1 MSHSA
6 VLVTPVSTAD
16 ATKMDHTS
24 SDTLGSATS
33 QTPAEQKKTG
43 KRDSCGDGDVASSG
57 SYDNKE
63 NKERLVQTSGRSI
76 ALHRVNVA
84 GKTVASQHSDMQRFY
99 FETQKKL
106 ACRSELINKLQLDV
120 AELHY
125 DCVTTATP
133 DVEDKFFPCG
143 DDDSAEEERG

>member
-1 MSHSA
+1 MARNDASVPRAAQALAIDDSSRRSEASTSSTPPLHSAVLVTPVSTADATTTECTSHDTFDKAMSHSA

-84 GKTVASQHSDMQRFY
+84 GKT
-99 FETQKKL
+99 
-106 ACRSELINKLQLDV
+106 
-120 AELHY
+120 
-125 DCVTTATP
+125 
-133 DVEDKFFPCG
+133 
-143 DDDSAEEERG
+143 